1 MVKTFKDLVVWQK
14 SMTLVEIIYKLT
26 DDLPQKEQF
35 SLTSQMRRAVVSI
48 PSCIAEGS
56 KRNSRKD
63 YMHFLAMSQGS
74 SMELE
79 TQLLLVQKI
88 YKLEVEECLSLLA
101 EVQKMLSVMISR
113 LKPNPLSLN
122 ANP

>member
-1 MVKTFKDLVVWQK
+1 
-14 SMTLVEIIYKLT
+14 MTLVEIIYKLT

>member
-1 MVKTFKDLVVWQK
+1 MIKTFKDLIVWQK
-14 SMTLVEIIYKLT
+14 SMYLVEVIYKLT

-35 SLTSQMRRAVVSI
+35 SLTSQMRRAAVSI

-56 KRNSRKD
+56 KRNSRRD
-63 YMHFLAMSQGS
+63 YAHFLVMSQGS

-88 YKLEVEECLSLLA
+88 YKLEVEESLKLLE
-101 EVQKMLSVMISR
+101 EVQKMLSVMINK
-113 LKPNPLSLN
+113 LKPTT
-122 ANP
+122 